1 MAAKRTR
8 KTFSAKE
15 KSKIVEFAL
24 RYNGKHGKGGQ
35 RAAAGKFG
43 VSQSAVSY
51 WVAAYKI
58 AKGSEGWAEVTGL
71 GRDKHARRQ
80 AELAVAKAQVS
91 DLRRKLALAETKLRR
106 LKWGF

>member
-1 MAAKRTR
+1 MGAKSAR
-8 KTFSAKE
+8 KIFSAKE
-15 KSKIVEFAL
+15 KSKIVEFVL
-24 RYNGKHGKGGQ
+24 RYKKEHGQGGQ
-35 RAAAGKFG
+35 AAASRKFG
-43 VSQSAVSY
+43 VSQSAISY

-58 AKGSEGWAEVTGL
+58 AKGSDGWAEVAGL